1 MITLI
6 TFPPTFGEPSAS
18 SFCTKAIYLLN
29 MAGVDWERQD
39 TNDPRK
45 WPKAKLPA
53 ITVDG
58 RTIGD
63 SNGIR
68 LYLESLGIDLEPGL
82 SDLDKSTA
90 QSMIRMAE
98 EHMYFHV
105 VMDRWGNDDV
115 WPIVR
120 DTYFKDIPKIPRLIV
135 TRGLRKKLMKGMHAQ
150 GLGRLS
156 AQERMARIEPDLQ
169 AITQRLWHGPYL
181 FGDAPSLADVSIA
194 PLLGA
199 MRTTPHPTA
208 LRRRIEGDTVLSTYI
223 NRVADALG

>member
-29 MAGVDWERQD
+29 MAGVDWQRHD

-68 LYLESLGIDLEPGL
+68 AHLESLGIDLEPGL

-90 QSMIRMAE
+90 QAFVRMAE

-105 VMDRWGNDDV
+105 VMDRWGDDDV

-120 DTYFKDIPKIPRLIV
+120 DTYFTDIPKLARFFV
-135 TRGLRKKLMKGMHAQ
+135 TKGLRKALMKGMHVQ

-156 AQERMARIEPDLQ
+156 IEERMQKLEPDLQ
-169 AITQRLWHGPYL
+169 AITSRLWQGTFL
-181 FGDAPSLADVSIA
+181 FGDTPTAADASVA
-194 PLLGA
+194 TVLGS
-199 MRTTPHPTA
+199 MRSTPIKTA
-208 LRRRIEGDTVLSTYI
+208 LRRRIEGDTVLCSYI
-223 NRVADALG
+223 DRVAERLG

>member
-18 SFCTKAIYLLN
+18 SFCTKAMYLLN
-29 MAGVDWERQD
+29 MAGVEWQRQD

-53 ITVDG
+53 ITLDG

-63 SNGIR
+63 SNRIR
-68 LYLESLGIDLEPGL
+68 VYLETLGVDLEPGL

-90 QSMIRMAE
+90 VSIIRMAE

-120 DTYFKDIPKIPRLIV
+120 DVYFKDIPKLPRLII
-135 TRGLRKKLMKGMHAQ
+135 TKGLRKQLMKGMHAQ
-150 GLGRLS
+150 GLGRWTP
-156 AQERMARIEPDLQ
+156 QERMERLEPDLQ

-181 FGDAPSLADVSIA
+181 FGAIPSAADASVAPVLAS
-194 PLLGA
+194 
-199 MRTTPHPTA
+199 MRSTPKPTA
-208 LRRRIEGDTVLSTYI
+208 LRRRIEDDKVLSGYI
-223 NRVADALG
+223 DRVATALG